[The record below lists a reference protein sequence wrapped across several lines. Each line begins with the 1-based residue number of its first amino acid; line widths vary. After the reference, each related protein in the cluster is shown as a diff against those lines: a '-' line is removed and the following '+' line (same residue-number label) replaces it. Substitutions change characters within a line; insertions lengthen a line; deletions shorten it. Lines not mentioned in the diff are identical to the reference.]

1 MTSMAFC
8 RCCRSVQPLE
18 PSPEGAGVA
27 GWCQT
32 CGYPVAAGIAAPGAP
47 PPGPPTVLLI
57 DDDRLV
63 LSVCYDALSE
73 HGYRVLT
80 ATDGPTGLATA
91 TRERPD
97 LILLDVIMPGMD
109 GLAVCRRLRAEPTL
123 TATPI
128 ILLTSLSHPEVAAEG
143 RQAGATLTMRKP
155 YGPELIAST
164 VDQALGRKPRPR
176 RRL

>member
-1 MTSMAFC
+1 MIRMAFC

-18 PSPEGAGVA
+18 PNPEGAAVA
-27 GWCQT
+27 GWCEA
-32 CGYPVAAGIAAPGAP
+32 CGYPVAAGAPPAGAP
-47 PPGPPTVLLI
+47 PPGPPTVLCI

-63 LSVCYDALSE
+63 LSVCYDALTE

-80 ATDGPTGLATA
+80 AADGPAGLAA
-91 TRERPD
+91 AREAPPD

-109 GLAVCRRLRAEPTL
+109 GLEVCRQLRAAPGL
-123 TATPI
+123 AATPI
-128 ILLTSLSHPEVAAEG
+128 ILLTALTHPEVVTEG
-143 RQAGATLTMRKP
+143 REAGATLTMRKP

>member
-1 MTSMAFC
+1 MTSLAFC

-18 PSPEGAGVA
+18 PGPAEAGLQ

-32 CGYPVAAGIAAPGAP
+32 CGYPVAAGPPPPGA
-47 PPGPPTVLLI
+47 PPGPPTVLCI
-57 DDDRLV
+57 DDDQLV
-63 LSVCYDALSE
+63 LSVCYDALVD

-80 ATDGPTGLATA
+80 ERDGPTGLATA
-91 TRERPD
+91 KAEQPD

-109 GLAVCRRLRAEPTL
+109 GLEVCRRLRAEPSL

-128 ILLTSLSHPEVAAEG
+128 ILHPAFPPPEVAAEG

-164 VDQALGRKPRPR
+164 VNQALGRKPRPR
-176 RRL
+176 RAL